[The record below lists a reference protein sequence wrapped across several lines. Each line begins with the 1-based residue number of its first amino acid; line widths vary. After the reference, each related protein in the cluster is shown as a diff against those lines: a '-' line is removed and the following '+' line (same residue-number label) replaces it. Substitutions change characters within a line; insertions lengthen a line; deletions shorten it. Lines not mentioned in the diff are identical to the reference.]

1 MRAQDRIRELRHWL
15 KTITDYMGA
24 GRSKGKGAIDGHS
37 ALMDFLDTR
46 SSLVAQ
52 TTLYGYLRTRAGMR
66 YPTLF
71 ENDAWV
77 GAINHAKWQMWLAC
91 LSDISVFAGGT
102 IARRTRDYADPNV
115 AGGIACKAAF
125 QALERRGLP
134 ADAGP
139 LFTETAQALRRR
151 LLACR
156 WESVEDGEDA
166 FVESPQALVLH
177 APIIEELMQ
186 LDEEI
191 VRNSVRFRWE
201 EVRCEL
207 REKMD
212 ADALIES
219 ADRG

>member
-1 MRAQDRIRELRHWL
+1 MRAQERIRELRHWL

-24 GRSKGKGAIDGHS
+24 GRNKSRGTIDCHS
-37 ALMDFLDTR
+37 ALVDFLDTR

-91 LSDISVFAGGT
+91 LSDLSVFAGGT
-102 IARRTRDYADPNV
+102 IARHTRGRADSNV

-125 QALERRGLP
+125 HALERKNIP
-134 ADAGP
+134 ADSGP
-139 LFTETAQALRRR
+139 LFTDTAQELRRR

-156 WESVEDGEDA
+156 WESVDDGEGA

-201 EVRCEL
+201 EIRCEL
-207 REKMD
+207 RKKMD
-212 ADALIES
+212 AEALIES
-219 ADRG
+219 AEGD

>member
-1 MRAQDRIRELRHWL
+1 MRVQDGIRELRHWL

-24 GRSKGKGAIDGHS
+24 GRNKGRGMIDGHP
-37 ALMDFLDTR
+37 ALVDFLDTR

-52 TTLYGYLRTRAGMR
+52 TTLYGYLRTRAGLR

-91 LSDISVFAGGT
+91 LSDLSVFAGGT
-102 IARRTRDYADPNV
+102 IARRTRAYADPSL
-115 AGGIACKAAF
+115 AGGIVCKAAF
-125 QALERRGLP
+125 EALEGKNVP

-139 LFTETAQALRRR
+139 LFTDTARALRRR

-156 WESVEDGEDA
+156 WAMVEDGEGA

-186 LDEEI
+186 LDEDI

-201 EVRCEL
+201 EIRCEL

-212 ADALIES
+212 AKTLIES
-219 ADRG
+219 AGR